1 MMILDTNVVSELMRA
16 NADQRVLDWLN
27 ARYHVRYFLTAV
39 SVGEILFGI
48 SRLPFGKR
56 KENLENTWIA
66 MLDHDF
72 VGSVLPFDSVSAG
85 YFGELASKRQCIGR
99 PVGVADTQIA
109 AICQRHAA
117 VLVTRNTKDFDSLE
131 IELQDPWSGG

>member
-1 MMILDTNVVSELMRA
+1 MMILDTNVVSELMRP

-27 ARYHVRYFLTAV
+27 ARYHTRYFLTAV

-56 KENLENTWIA
+56 KQNLENALIA

-72 VGSVLPFDSVSAG
+72 VGSVLPFDSESAG
-85 YFGELASKRQCIGR
+85 YFGELASRRQRIGR
-99 PVGVADTQIA
+99 PVGVADAQIA

-117 VLVTRNTKDFDSLE
+117 TLVTRNTSDFDTLE
-131 IELQDPWSGG
+131 IELQDPWSTT